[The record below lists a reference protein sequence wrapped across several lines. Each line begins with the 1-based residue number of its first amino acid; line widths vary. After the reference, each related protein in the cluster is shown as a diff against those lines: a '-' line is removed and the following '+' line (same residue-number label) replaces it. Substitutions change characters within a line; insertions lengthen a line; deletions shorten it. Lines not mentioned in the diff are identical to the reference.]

1 MKILL
6 SPAKSLNEKVNLE
19 NMLFTEPTLLSS
31 AKKLMNELKKLN
43 PSQLQELMKLSPAL
57 AELNFNRFQ
66 AWNTP
71 FNVSNSQPCG
81 WTFSGAAYK
90 GLDFESMNEK
100 AKNYAQTTLRILSGL
115 YGFLKPFDLI
125 QPYRLEMG
133 TRLKV
138 DETSPNLYK
147 FWGDTITENLNE
159 EIKENEWV
167 VNLASNEYFK
177 SININKLKGKLVDC
191 VFKEN
196 KNGEYKIIMS
206 YAKTAR
212 GLMSRFILENF
223 IEEKEDLLAFNSSG
237 YMYSPKMSSESEL
250 VFIR

>member
-43 PSQLQELMKLSPAL
+43 PSQLQKLMKLSPAL

-71 FNVSNSQPCG
+71 FNVTNSQPCG

-147 FWGDTITENLNE
+147 FWGD
-159 EIKENEWV
+159 
-167 VNLASNEYFK
+167 
-177 SININKLKGKLVDC
+177 
-191 VFKEN
+191 
-196 KNGEYKIIMS
+196 KIWL
-206 YAKTAR
+206 YA
-212 GLMSRFILENF
+212 
-223 IEEKEDLLAFNSSG
+223 
-237 YMYSPKMSSESEL
+237 
-250 VFIR
+250 